1 KRKSAC
7 STILTKSGD
16 TCATL
21 AARCGIT
28 TAQLSE
34 YNTDASLCSSITTG
48 IPVCCS
54 FGTLNLPPVEE
65 SDGLCYTYTVQAN
78 DTCKLIADGYQITVD
93 QLKTYNDDT
102 YGWGECGELDEG
114 AFICL
119 SSGSPP
125 MPASLPNA
133 ICGPQV
139 PGTARP
145 SNMSDLDDLNPC
157 LATNCKCNLDVGL
170 CYNTVASS
178 SGCPMSTAQIAT
190 TTTMAKTTYTFTE
203 PTSTS
208 TKTASTS
215 IKSTS
220 SSKKATST
228 ATEPTSTS
236 TKTPTTMSTSTST
249 KTTHKQTTTAST
261 TSIVQITH
269 VDWTPSTT
277 TISTS
282 STATYNP
289 WEIAMYAKADCE
301 GDYYYLSGNNQ
312 DYSSTCLNVH
322 TGTGISSSFTK
333 TGTWCRWYTD
343 GGVTSSD
350 CDTSTLE
357 TPASWYLTS
366 AICTVFP
373 DSECTGKNGSARA
386 CTSWK
391 ATDSDGGCVNY
402 AENKFDVS
410 TWGSMQCNWYP
421 NEA

>member
-16 TCATL
+16 TCTTL

-34 YNTDASLCSSITTG
+34 YNTDASLCSSMTTG
-48 IPVCCS
+48 TPVCCS
-54 FGTLNLPPVEE
+54 FGTLNFPPVEE
-65 SDGLCYTYTVQAN
+65 SDGLCYTYTVQVN

-93 QLKTYNDDT
+93 ELKTYNDDT
-102 YGWGECGELDEG
+102 YGWGECGELNEG

-125 MPASLPNA
+125 MPVSLPNA

-145 SNMSDLDDLNPC
+145 NDMSDLDHLNPC
-157 LATNCKCNLDVGL
+157 LATNCKVRTGILV
-170 CYNTVASS
+170 Y
-178 SGCPMSTAQIAT
+178 SGCPTGTAQIAS
-190 TTTMAKTTYTFTE
+190 TTTMTKTTYTFTE
-203 PTSTS
+203 STSTS
-208 TKTASTS
+208 TKQANIST
-215 IKSTS
+215 KSTS
-220 SSKKATST
+220 TSKKATST
-228 ATEPTSTS
+228 STEPTSSS
-236 TKTPTTMSTSTST
+236 TKTPTTMSTATST
-249 KTTHKQTTTAST
+249 KTTHKETTTTST
-261 TSIVQITH
+261 TSIVQITTA
-269 VDWTPSTT
+269 DWTPTTTSTSTT
-277 TISTS
+277 

-289 WEIAMYAKADCE
+289 WEIAMYAKADCQ

-312 DYSSTCLNVH
+312 DYSSTCLNIH
-322 TGTGISSSFTK
+322 TGNGISSSFTQ

-373 DSECTGKNGSARA
+373 DSECSGKNGSAKA
-386 CTSWK
+386 YTSWK
-391 ATDSDGGCVNY
+391 STDSDGGCVNY
-402 AENKFDVS
+402 TGNSFDVS
-410 TWGSMQCNWYP
+410 TWGSMQCSWYP